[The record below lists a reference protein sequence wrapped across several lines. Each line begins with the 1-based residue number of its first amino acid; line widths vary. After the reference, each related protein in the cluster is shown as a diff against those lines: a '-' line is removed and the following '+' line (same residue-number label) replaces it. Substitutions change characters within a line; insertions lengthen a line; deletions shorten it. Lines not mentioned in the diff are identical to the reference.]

1 VELPLSWDRFAPLMS
16 VPHLPT
22 LGPLHPHALGP
33 RVLRDVFAVA
43 GTGRWLAHDKD
54 ARWGGDKPEQVIDA
68 IAGGDHVLIAT
79 LLRRATTAMVKVHC
93 YGSVDP
99 VVMAGAAGLARRLAA
114 RHQVSTAKVVWF
126 LPPGQRSD
134 PAVAATRIQ
143 LRVFDTDAPD
153 AAGDDAS
160 VTCFRDLPAPVAA
173 SFASF
178 ADAMASD
185 GFAFLYQRMTGD
197 DPGLVLTVVNA
208 GQVVGAIGPM
218 QILADPAGQARL
230 LPQYFGVLPT
240 HRGRGLGRAL
250 WRAAM
255 AWGHAH
261 GAAYQILS
269 TVVNGASDRLCRDE
283 GLVDLGLV
291 CTSPA

>member
-1 VELPLSWDRFAPLMS
+1 MELPLSWERFAPLVR

-33 RVLRDVFAVA
+33 QVLREVFAVA

-54 ARWGGDKPEQVIDA
+54 ARWGGDKPEQIIDA

-79 LLRRATTAMVKVHC
+79 LLRRGTTTMVKVHC
-93 YGSVDP
+93 YGSTDP
-99 VVMAGAAGLARRLAA
+99 VVLAGAAGLARRLAE

-126 LPPGQRSD
+126 LPAGSQPD
-134 PAVAATRIQ
+134 ATVAATRIQ
-143 LRVFDTDAPD
+143 LRAFDAGTPGAPGNDAP
-153 AAGDDAS
+153 
-160 VTCFRDLPAPVAA
+160 VTCFGDLPAPVAA
-173 SFASF
+173 SFATF
-178 ADAMASD
+178 ADAMAAD
-185 GFAFLYQRMTGD
+185 GFAFLYQRMIRD
-197 DPGLVLTVVNA
+197 NPGPVLTVVDDA
-208 GQVVGAIGPM
+208 TVVGAIGPM
-218 QILADPAGQARL
+218 QILADPAGQNRL

-255 AWGHAH
+255 AWGQAH

-269 TVVNGASDRLCRDE
+269 TVIDGASDRLCRGE
-283 GLVDLGLV
+283 GLTDLGLV